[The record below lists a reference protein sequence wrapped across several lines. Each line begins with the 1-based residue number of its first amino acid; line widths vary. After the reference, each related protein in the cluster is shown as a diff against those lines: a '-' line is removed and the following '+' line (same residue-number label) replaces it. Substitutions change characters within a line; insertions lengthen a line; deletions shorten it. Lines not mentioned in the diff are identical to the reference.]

1 MRVNP
6 ASKRGKTYDLS
17 REVSWTV
24 ATAVVTTNHEK
35 SAEAIVPEMG
45 RAEQLN
51 RAKQMYVLKGQPDS
65 GNKRN
70 VNE

>member
-1 MRVNP
+1 MCVNP
-6 ASKRGKTYDLS
+6 AGKRGKTYDLS
-17 REVSWTV
+17 REVSWTEKS
-24 ATAVVTTNHEK
+24 AVTTNHEK

-65 GNKRN
+65 GNR
-70 VNE
+70 